1 MNSIS
6 RSILARSLM
15 TAATLAFM
23 MASAA
28 AVRAQTVI
36 GTVGANGVDCTGT
49 GFCDANAADGESVSS
64 AGDTPT
70 AIGGAGGNGGTDI
83 NGDGLTG
90 SGGNGGN
97 ATAIGGSSATAIGG
111 TGGRTGSNN
120 AFDGDGGNATAT
132 ATGPAATATAI
143 GGEVSG
149 PAGESGNGG
158 NATATATAISNGS
171 ATSSATAT
179 SGAGG
184 FPGGSAKATSSAT
197 STGFGS
203 ATASA
208 IATGNFNAIA
218 TSSAET
224 AYGGLAQAQAEAD
237 FGLSQSTAKTTFEG
251 VSIQSTVSAFFGS
264 TDATAQ
270 GGSGQASV
278 TPEQSAL
285 AFSTAL
291 PNTAYATSL
300 IGSASNVADALLKS
314 DDKIFGT
321 VILESDSAGEI
332 DSSSTLDFS
341 FQGDLILGV
350 VTGGFFDIGANGI
363 DILSESVGDNT
374 VINLGFLG
382 PNIDLTIEG
391 DGVFAIGGAVPEP
404 STWAMM
410 LAGFTGLGFAGYRR
424 ARKPRAA

>member
-36 GTVGANGVDCTGT
+36 GADGASGPDCDLDY
-49 GFCDANAADGESVSS
+49 CDANGADGESVSS
-64 AGDTPT
+64 GGNTTT
-70 AIGGAGGNGGTDI
+70 AIGGAGGDGGYDHV
-83 NGDGLTG
+83 GAGLTG
-90 SGGNGGN
+90 AGGNGGN

-111 TGGRTGSNN
+111 AGGRTGSNN
-120 AFDGDGGNATAT
+120 EDNGSGGNATAT
-132 ATGPAATATAI
+132 TGSPTATATAT
-143 GGEVSG
+143 GGDSG
-149 PAGESGNGG
+149 PAGSPSFEDSSGGS
-158 NATATATAISNGS
+158 ATATAISNGS

-184 FPGGSAKATSSAT
+184 FPGAAATATSSAT
-197 STGFGS
+197 ATGFGS

-208 IATGNFNAIA
+208 IATGYFNASA
-218 TSSAET
+218 TSFAET
-224 AYGGLAQAQAEAD
+224 AYGGLAQAKAEAD

-264 TDATAQ
+264 TDAIAQ
-270 GGSGQASV
+270 GDSGQLPVDPGQLNAF
-278 TPEQSAL
+278 

-291 PNTAYATSL
+291 PNTAYATAL
-300 IGSASNVADALLKS
+300 TGSASNVADALLKS

-321 VILESDSAGEI
+321 AILESGSAGEV

-341 FQGDLILGV
+341 FRGDLILGV
-350 VTGGFFDIGANGI
+350 VTGGSFDIDANGI
-363 DILSESVGDNT
+363 DILSESVGPT
-374 VINLGFLG
+374 
-382 PNIDLTIEG
+382 
-391 DGVFAIGGAVPEP
+391 
-404 STWAMM
+404 ST
-410 LAGFTGLGFAGYRR
+410 
-424 ARKPRAA
+424 

>member
-1 MNSIS
+1 VPPAELG
-6 RSILARSLM
+6 R
-15 TAATLAFM
+15 
-23 MASAA
+23 
-28 AVRAQTVI
+28 
-36 GTVGANGVDCTGT
+36 
-49 GFCDANAADGESVSS
+49 SS

-83 NGDGLTG
+83 TGDGLTG